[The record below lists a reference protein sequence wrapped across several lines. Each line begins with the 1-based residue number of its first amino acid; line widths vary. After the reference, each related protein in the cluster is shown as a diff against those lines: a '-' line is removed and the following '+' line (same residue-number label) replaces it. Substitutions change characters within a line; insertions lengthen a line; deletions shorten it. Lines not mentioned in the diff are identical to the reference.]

1 MILKLVENDIQKA
14 MVKRII
20 VKHHSYVPTHR
31 SVGRRIDWLIY
42 ENDDFGSKP
51 VGMIGIGSS
60 VYPPPKDLL
69 RYVGMTK
76 SEYKDN
82 FNSFANNWRYCMTK
96 SIPNA
101 GSQILKQLRY
111 LAPIEWE
118 KKYKNFLSHLIT
130 FVGGD
135 NNGAVYKSDN
145 WEMVGE
151 TAGLPDHKSLS
162 MKWDNKSQLKTKFV
176 KPTGENKKLIFVTE
190 IKR

>member
-31 SVGRRIDWLIY
+31 SVGRRIDWLVY

>member
-1 MILKLVENDIQKA
+1 MILKLVENNIQKDI
-14 MVKRII
+14 VKNII
-20 VKHHSYVPTHR
+20 VKYHSYVPTHR

-42 ENDDFGSKP
+42 EDEDFMSRP

-101 GSQILKQLRY
+101 GSQILKQLRHCIPY
-111 LAPIEWE
+111 
-118 KKYKNFLSHLIT
+118 
-130 FVGGD
+130 
-135 NNGAVYKSDN
+135 
-145 WEMVGE
+145 
-151 TAGLPDHKSLS
+151 
-162 MKWDNKSQLKTKFV
+162 
-176 KPTGENKKLIFVTE
+176 
-190 IKR
+190 